1 MSQTVTLTLPD
12 KLYGPIQRI
21 AEATDTTVEAVL
33 LTALQASLPSLEG
46 LSSELAQELFELEA
60 LDNEALRQ
68 VILETVPL
76 DQQQELDSLLQQN
89 QAGKLTKTET
99 EQLAYLQSAADRIML
114 RKARAAVLLRF
125 RGQRIPTVAELHQLT
140 IAAS

>member
-1 MSQTVTLTLPD
+1 MSQTITLTLPD

-33 LTALQASLPSLEG
+33 LTALQASLPSLDG

-68 VILETVPL
+68 IILETVPL
-76 DQQQELDSLLQQN
+76 DQQQEMVVHYDRLNEIFELNWKRMPAYTTIRDIIQGTSGAQL
-89 QAGKLTKTET
+89 
-99 EQLAYLQSAADRIML
+99 EQS
-114 RKARAAVLLRF
+114 F
-125 RGQRIPTVAELHQLT
+125 RQ
-140 IAAS
+140 